1 MTNNG
6 SCQVQ
11 LSANPIQKKMNK
23 KFKNLVQFIKK
34 DQNIQLAI
42 VFGSYAKKTQM
53 EQSDMDVAIQL
64 SEPMTSKQKLNYM
77 GKLQEYTRAEIDLV
91 DLHRVGQPLLS
102 QIMKYGKCIKGNGT
116 QYAELAV
123 KNVNTS
129 QDFLPAIN
137 YIMKERRKRLL
148 NG

>member
-1 MTNNG
+1 MVATRYNLRLI
-6 SCQVQ
+6 
-11 LSANPIQKKMNK
+11 LSKKKMNK

-64 SEPMTSKQKLNYM
+64 SEQMTSKQKLNYM
-77 GKLQEYTRAEIDLV
+77 GKLQEYTKAEINLV

-102 QIMKYGKCIKGNGT
+102 QIMNYGKCIKDCGT